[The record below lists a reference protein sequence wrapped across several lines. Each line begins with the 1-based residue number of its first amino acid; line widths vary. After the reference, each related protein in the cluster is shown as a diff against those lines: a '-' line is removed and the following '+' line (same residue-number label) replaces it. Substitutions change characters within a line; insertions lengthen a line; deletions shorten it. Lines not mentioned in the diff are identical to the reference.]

1 MKTKLIEI
9 TSLDQIKVGDKII
22 NGTDRRIILAK
33 VDLLIAAAS
42 ERYPGFPTWMTL
54 GALKSFQQEIEDKPW
69 EPKEKEN
76 YYYPVNY
83 NGKIDCGITSFL
95 ASNNLDCDR
104 LAAGLCFKTK
114 QEAIDAAQKM
124 LDVLKPK
131 QD

>member
-9 TSLDQIKVGDKII
+9 TSLDQLKVGDKII

-33 VDLLIAAAS
+33 VDLLVAS
-42 ERYPGFPTWMTL
+42 AGEIYPDYSGWATL

-69 EPKEKEN
+69 EPKERER
-76 YYYPVNY
+76 YYYPDTS
-83 NGKIDCGITSFL
+83 NGVPEWSSTYFL
-95 ASNNLDCDR
+95 ASNNGDSVR

-114 QEAIDAAQKM
+114 QEALDAAQKM